1 MNDLDIPI
9 FKKTYDLY
17 KEFSLLRTTVPK
29 KDRYTIWQSCEE
41 YILEMMECILTA
53 SQLQKDMKL
62 PVLEKASLKL
72 NMTRVFMR
80 LMKDTKALDSKH
92 YIAFQASLDEI
103 GRMLGGWIRS
113 TKA

>member
-17 KEFSLLRTTVPK
+17 KEFHSLRATVPK
-29 KDRYTIWQSCEE
+29 KDRYTIWQSCEG
-41 YILEMMECILTA
+41 YLLEVIECIVTA
-53 SQLQKDMKL
+53 SQLMKSTKL
-62 PVLEKASLKL
+62 PSLERASLKL
-72 NMTRVFMR
+72 NMTRIFVR
-80 LMKDTKALDSKH
+80 LMKDTKVLDGKH
-92 YIAFQASLDEI
+92 YLAFQASLDEI